1 MTCVEFESH
10 SDLLVRILTK
20 LYRQPK
26 ITTAMIHAVVPA
38 EKSSIKRIMTVMLN
52 EGLIERSK
60 VNRFWTYSV
69 TVKGV
74 ERLEMLRGDFFE
86 RRQKELTIIS
96 KEVDALKL
104 SISSSYA
111 SMSLKLTW
119 DCSKEKIGPSAL

>member
-1 MTCVEFESH
+1 
-10 SDLLVRILTK
+10 
-20 LYRQPK
+20 
-26 ITTAMIHAVVPA
+26 
-38 EKSSIKRIMTVMLN
+38 MTVMLN